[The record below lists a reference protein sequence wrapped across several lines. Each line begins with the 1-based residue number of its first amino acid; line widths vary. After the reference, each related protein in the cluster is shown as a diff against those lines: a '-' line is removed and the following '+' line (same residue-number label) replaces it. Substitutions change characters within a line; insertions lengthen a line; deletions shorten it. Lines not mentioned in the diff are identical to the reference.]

1 MMLRERQE
9 RGMAAVEFA
18 VIFPA
23 LVMMVFGVIQTAFL
37 YQGKATLN
45 HATMLAARAGALH
58 NGDVN
63 EMRNAL
69 ARGLAPMF
77 AGRASAEGFA
87 EALVKATA
95 ETASASKLV
104 SIEVL
109 NPTAGAFKDFGRD
122 RLDGVAGKELPNDT
136 LNYRTTAAGADSKV
150 SVQDANLLHIRVTY
164 CFRLIVPVIDRMLHS
179 AVNSG
184 AGAIAGGMK
193 NPFGI
198 VALPAG
204 TGACANPLFP
214 GLRIYMK
221 SEALV
226 RMQTPFFEANLAG
239 STKPGETP
247 PPGGASDPEAPP
259 ADPTDPDAPIDPGTP
274 PTQPPEGPICL

>member
-1 MMLRERQE
+1 MTLHRRQ
-9 RGMAAVEFA
+9 RGMAAMEFA

-58 NGDVN
+58 NGDVT

-69 ARGLAPMF
+69 ARGLAPLF

-87 EALVKATA
+87 EAMLKATA

-104 SIEVL
+104 SIEIL
-109 NPTAGAFKDFGRD
+109 NPTSPVFQDFGRD

-136 LNYRTTAAGADSKV
+136 LNYRTTGPGGSSKI
-150 SVQDANLLHIRVTY
+150 SIQDANLLHIRVTY

-184 AGAIAGGMK
+184 ASAIAGGMG

-198 VALPAG
+198 AAMPAE

-221 SEALV
+221 SEAMV

-239 STKPGETP
+239 SSKPGQTP
-247 PPGGASDPEAPP
+247 PPGGPSDPGTPP
-259 ADPTDPDAPIDPGTP
+259 ADPTDPDAPVDPETP
-274 PTQPPEGPICL
+274 PNQPPGGPVCL